1 MNIVDRNAPIGIF
14 DSGVGGITVLGRVM
28 RLMPKENFIYYGDA
42 ANFPYGDK
50 SENEVKEAVFSAVKV
65 LVEQGIK
72 MLVVACNTATA
83 AAIKDLRAGYDFPIL
98 GIEPAVKPAT
108 ENKNS
113 GTIAVL
119 ATKLTLSEERFRRL
133 IDDYD
138 EGEQVHLLP
147 AVGLADMVESGHYR
161 DSRCRELLERIFD
174 GVKADTIVL
183 GCTHYLFTLPL
194 IREMYPD
201 AVIIDGGEGLARNI
215 ERTVTLN
222 DMANEEGEGTITV
235 LASAREFKEK
245 FPRFLAEIDSILDEQ
260 EHKLS

>member
-1 MNIVDRNAPIGIF
+1 MDRSAPIGIF
-14 DSGVGGITVLGRVM
+14 DSGVGGITVLRRVM
-28 RLMPKENFIYYGDA
+28 RLLPKENFIYYGDA

-50 SENEVKEAVFSAVKV
+50 SEEEVKKAVFSAVRD
-65 LVEQGIK
+65 LLDRGIK

-83 AAIKDLRAGYDFPIL
+83 AVIKDLRAMYDFPIL

-113 GTIAVL
+113 GSIAVL
-119 ATKLTLSEERFRRL
+119 ATKLTLSEERVRRL

-138 EGEQVHLLP
+138 EGENVHLLP

-161 DSRCRELLERIFD
+161 DNRCRVLLEKIFD

-183 GCTHYLFTLPL
+183 GCTHYLFALPL

-215 ERTVTLN
+215 ARTVALN
-222 DMANEEGEGTITV
+222 DMANEKGEGKITV
-235 LASAREFKEK
+235 LASSAEFIQK
-245 FPRFLAEIDSILDEQ
+245 FPLFFDEIGSILEEQ
-260 EHKLS
+260 EHKLL